1 MSDVPEHL
9 KGAWI
14 KDPQTLDSQ
23 SLDVNP
29 LTKEQ
34 LDALRAMS
42 RCSKWRL
49 LSDEQPNIGDAVLVF
64 VKDMNPTHQVCEYFK
79 ESGLASQRSFSQ
91 KEALNNSTPSNPNNP
106 TPPNG
111 ELTKSTRLLHH

>member
-14 KDPQTLDSQ
+14 TDPQTLDSQ
-23 SLDVNP
+23 SLDVNL

-42 RCSKWRL
+42 RCSQWRL
-49 LSDEQPNIGDAVLVF
+49 LSDEQPNIGDTVLVF

-79 ESGLASQRSFSQ
+79 ESGL
-91 KEALNNSTPSNPNNP
+91 TPFFRTVESGFVLKYSPVEDVHWAHLLPNP
-106 TPPNG
+106 
-111 ELTKSTRLLHH
+111 E